1 MMLLQVRR
9 RWRRGRVERRRT
21 PRRSRQRQTCW
32 RRSRLRR
39 RLRSR
44 EKNLGSSEKTSGKNA
59 RLVPSSKKQ
68 LQHTGGE
75 EPRRKQEAVDNTNAD
90 VQVHYL
96 IITACYQQCRLC
108 ETFL

>member
-21 PRRSRQRQTCW
+21 PRRSKQRQTCW
-32 RRSRLRR
+32 RRSRSRR

-44 EKNLGSSEKTSGKNA
+44 EKNLGSSERISGKNA

-75 EPRRKQEAVDNTNAD
+75 EPKRKQEAVNIDAD
-90 VQVHYL
+90 DQIHYL

-108 ETFL
+108 ETIL

>member
-1 MMLLQVRR
+1 M
-9 RWRRGRVERRRT
+9 GRERRRT

-44 EKNLGSSEKTSGKNA
+44 EKNLGSSERISGKSA

-68 LQHTGGE
+68 LQPTGGE
-75 EPRRKQEAVDNTNAD
+75 EPRRKQEAVNNTDATN
-90 VQVHYL
+90 QIHRL
-96 IITACYQQCRLC
+96 IIITCDQQCRLC
-108 ETFL
+108 ETIL